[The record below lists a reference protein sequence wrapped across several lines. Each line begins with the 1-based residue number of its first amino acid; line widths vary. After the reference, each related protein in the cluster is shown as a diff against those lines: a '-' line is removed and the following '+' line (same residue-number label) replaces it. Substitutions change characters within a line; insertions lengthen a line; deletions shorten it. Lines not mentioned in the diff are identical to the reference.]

1 MSDFM
6 EISNAEYRKMEGL
19 SSSDIKRMM
28 KSFAT
33 WKYYKDHPEDD
44 IDTPSLKFG
53 RAYHKFMLEPYDF
66 NNEYAIA
73 PKVDRRTTAGKEAYA
88 KFEKES
94 EGKEIIDEDTYNK
107 LVDMR
112 EVLYK
117 TPYVKN
123 LIDGQHE
130 KSFFWTDEKTGI
142 KCKCRPDSFG
152 KLGSQNICVD
162 LKTTQN
168 AETSAFMKSALKF
181 NYDVQAA
188 HYTAGLEAIYGEE
201 YLFIFIAQETTAP
214 YLVNVLQADA
224 YFMANGREVRDVM
237 LETYKKCS
245 ELDEWIGY
253 MGFSDD
259 KTFFNELSVPAWIK
273 NSMEYEGENGDFED
287 MEG

>member
-1 MSDFM
+1 MAEYL

-19 SSSDIKRMM
+19 SSSDIKKMM

-33 WKYYKDHPEDD
+33 WKYFIDHPEEDN
-44 IDTPSLKFG
+44 DTPALKFG

-66 NNEYAIA
+66 GNEYIVS
-73 PKVDRRTTAGKEAYA
+73 PKFDRRTKEGKEAYA
-88 KFEKES
+88 AFEKES
-94 EGKEIIDEDTYNK
+94 EGKEVIDEETYNK

-117 TPYVKN
+117 TPYVKK
-123 LIDGQHE
+123 LIDGKHE

-142 KCKCRPDSFG
+142 RCKIRPDSFG
-152 KLGSQNICVD
+152 KFGSQNIIVD

-188 HYTAGLEAIYGEE
+188 HYTAGLEAIYGKE
-201 YLFIFIAQETTAP
+201 YTFIFIAQETTAP
-214 YLVNVLQADA
+214 YLVNVLQADP

-237 LETYKKCS
+237 LETFNKCV
-245 ELDEWIGY
+245 EKDEWIGY

-273 NSMEYEGENGDFED
+273 NSMEYENEDFDD